1 MRFTHILVAAAVC
14 LLARSDSASAAVKD
28 NSLKQTP
35 SSIGHST
42 HALPVENTKR
52 FLRVQNSESD
62 DNEEERMPGG
72 FYPTFIWK
80 KKWEEHKKKLR
91 RRSRSHKKRSSRTRA
106 N

>member
-1 MRFTHILVAAAVC
+1 MRFTHIFVAAAVC
-14 LLARSDSASAAVKD
+14 LLALSDSASAAVKD
-28 NSLKQTP
+28 NPLKQTP

-42 HALPVENTKR
+42 HTLPVENTKR
-52 FLRVQNSESD
+52 FLRVQNS